1 MDDIKGRIGPVVTKG
16 RAPERLD
23 EILLSSR
30 LMDRL
35 GVHIGDSVEAR
46 DRHSMRMRVV
56 GRGVLP
62 ENGVDVGPRPDAAM
76 TFQAYK
82 RLNPQ
87 TRVGDFEARIAP
99 GPGKQATLARLERQY
114 AHPAPGPPQT
124 VADFGGVRNLPVVV
138 SALLAAIAAAALA
151 HTLVTAIRRRR
162 RQLAVLKTLGFD
174 RRQLLATVAWQASTF
189 AAIGLVVGLPL
200 GVAAGRWTWYLF
212 AEQIEF
218 VPEPVTPI
226 SLVLLVV
233 PAAVLLAILVAA
245 LPAWSAARTRAAIV
259 LRAE

>member
-1 MDDIKGRIGPVVTKG
+1 M
-16 RAPERLD
+16 
-23 EILLSSR
+23 
-30 LMDRL
+30 
-35 GVHIGDSVEAR
+35 
-46 DRHSMRMRVV
+46 
-56 GRGVLP
+56 
-62 ENGVDVGPRPDAAM
+62 
-76 TFQAYK
+76 F
-82 RLNPQ
+82 
-87 TRVGDFEARIAP
+87 DFEARIAP
-99 GPGKQATLARLERQY
+99 GPDRQATLARLERQY

-174 RRQLLATVAWQASTF
+174 RRQLLATVAWQATTF

-200 GVAAGRWTWYLF
+200 GSRRSLDVVPV
-212 AEQIEF
+212 AEQIQV

-226 SLVLLVV
+226 SRVLLVV
-233 PAAVLLAILVAA
+233 PAAILLANVVAA
-245 LPAWSAARTRAAIV
+245 LPARSAARTRAAVV